1 MSALTEPSATVST
14 TDHVVR
20 SIAGRRVLAALR
32 IVIGFNFLWSF
43 LDKAFGLSYSTAPES
58 AWFAGGSP
66 TTGYLMGSSDGWFGP
81 LWGALAGNAFV
92 DVLFM
97 LALFGLGIAAI
108 SGAGL
113 RIAAGAGGLLAVFF
127 YLSQLPIA
135 SGATNP
141 VTTAHWYYLLLFLL
155 FPLLDAGR
163 TWGVAAIWERFGFVE
178 RNPWLR

>member
-1 MSALTEPSATVST
+1 MSTPTVPSPTAQS

-20 SIAGRRVLAALR
+20 STAGRRVLAALR

-43 LDKAFGLSYSTAPES
+43 LDKAFGLGYSTASES

-81 LWGALAGNAFV
+81 LWSAMAGNAFI
-92 DVLFM
+92 DVVFM
-97 LALFGLGIAAI
+97 LALLGLGVAAI
-108 SGAGL
+108 FGAGL
-113 RIAAGAGGLLAVFF
+113 RIAAVAGMLLGFFF
-127 YLSQLPIA
+127 YLSQLPIEA
-135 SGATNP
+135 GATNP
-141 VTTAHWYYLLLFLL
+141 VTTAHWYYFLLFLL

-163 TWGVAAIWERFGFVE
+163 TWGVANIWQSFGFVE